1 MKTFLIV
8 ILTAVGLTGCATG
21 CTHACLFGFGPGNPV
36 FDRVGLAMDRAD
48 ACQTGAGNEERR
60 KELGRPEGYQRPGF
74 CGAGRSPQ
82 RITVN
87 DRLGN
92 TTGYVVPSNG
102 SGRAVVTDKLGNTV
116 GYVTK

>member
-8 ILTAVGLTGCATG
+8 ILTAVGLTGCASG
-21 CTHACLFGFGPGNPV
+21 CTHACLFGFGPGNGA
-36 FDRVGLAMDRAD
+36 FDAIGLAMDRSD
-48 ACQTGAGNEERR
+48 PCQTGAGNEARR
-60 KELGRPEGYQRPGF
+60 QELNRPEGYQRPAACSG
-74 CGAGRSPQ
+74 GKSPQ

-92 TTGYVVPSNG
+92 TTGYVIPSNG
-102 SGRAVVTDKLGNTV
+102 SGRAVITDKLGNTV